1 MEAKRALRFPVS
13 PALEPALRVEWTSYA
28 SPIGALTVIECAEGP
43 LAVEFPH
50 RADRIRW
57 TVRLRA
63 AVPELHIIQGACART
78 TAWLDLYFGGSPAPF
93 AFPRYL
99 RQWFDLSPAQVAVYK
114 ALRKIR
120 FGETRSYEDVA
131 RATGLHPRQIGWLI
145 AANHLALLIPCHR
158 VVGKD
163 GGLVGYSGGLE
174 AKRWLLGHELRK
186 AGVVLR

>member
-1 MEAKRALRFPVS
+1 V
-13 PALEPALRVEWTSYA
+13 RVEWTSYA

-63 AVPELHIIQGACART
+63 AVPELHIIQGPCARST
-78 TAWLDLYFGGSPAPF
+78 DWLDAYFAGSPPPF
-93 AFPRYL
+93 AFPRHL
-99 RQWFDLSPAQVAVYK
+99 RQWFDLSRAQVVVYK

-120 FGETRSYEDVA
+120 FGETRSYDDVA

-145 AANHLALLIPCHR
+145 AANHLAILIPCHR

-163 GGLVGYSGGLE
+163 GSLVGYSGGLE
-174 AKRWLLGHELRK
+174 AKRWLLGHELKK

>member
-1 MEAKRALRFPVS
+1 MESLV
-13 PALEPALRVEWTSYA
+13 RVEWTTYA

-50 RADRIRW
+50 RANRIRW

-63 AVPELHIIQGACART
+63 TVPELHIIHGLCSRT
-78 TAWLDLYFGGSPAPF
+78 TEWLDAYFAGSPSST
-93 AFPRYL
+93 AFPSYL
-99 RQWFDLSPAQVAVYK
+99 RDWFDLSPAQVSVYK
-114 ALRKIR
+114 QIRKIR
-120 FGETRSYEDVA
+120 FGETRSYDEIA

-145 AANHLALLIPCHR
+145 SGNHLAIMIPCHR

-163 GGLVGYSGGLE
+163 GGLVGYSGGLA
-174 AKRWLLGHELRK
+174 AKRWLLSHELRK

>member
-1 MEAKRALRFPVS
+1 MTAAAVS
-13 PALEPALRVEWTSYA
+13 
-28 SPIGALTVIECAEGP
+28 
-43 LAVEFPH
+43 AVS
-50 RADRIRW
+50 
-57 TVRLRA
+57 RA
-63 AVPELHIIQGACART
+63 ACSRSSSTRIPTAPVHSSAARAVSTGQPRASSNASSRGA
-78 TAWLDLYFGGSPAPF
+78 SPAPF

-163 GGLVGYSGGLE
+163 GSLVGYSGGLE